1 MTLETLGNLGEFF
14 GSLAVLITLV
24 YLAREYHQ
32 SREAK
37 RTESLNIAL
46 GTHVHLIAQIT
57 ATNEGAE
64 LFRRF
69 CKDFS
74 SLSLNDKGRIHA
86 VMLELLVSFNQV
98 FRFNKSKMLDDEEFD
113 AMRGTFISILRTAGG
128 RAWWEAYRHMTPEFL
143 NIAVSAM
150 IDDPEI
156 HFGPITEEQS
166 WLFE

>member
-1 MTLETLGNLGEFF
+1 MTLESLANLGEFI
-14 GSLAVLITLV
+14 GSLAVLVTLL

-46 GTHVHLIAQIT
+46 GTHVHLIAHIT
-57 ATNEGAE
+57 ATDERAD

-74 SLSLNDKGRIHA
+74 ALSLNEKGRIHT

-98 FRFNKSKMLDDEEFD
+98 FRFNQSKMLDDDEFE
-113 AMRGTFISILRTAGG
+113 AIRSTFISILRTTGG
-128 RAWWEAYRHMTPEFL
+128 RAWWEEYRHMIPKFL

-156 HFGPITEEQS
+156 QIRPITEEQA